1 MSGGMV
7 PEEIFKTRSSEI
19 AFRAAVVD
27 TWPTEYRTQILT
39 VSYSYIDIC

>member
-7 PEEIFKTRSSEI
+7 PEEFFKTRSSEI

-27 TWPTEYRTQILT
+27 TRPAECSIQILT